1 MTIDLMPPLRE
12 AQPFTHSQ
20 DKKAS
25 EVSVPLLSRVIFHR
39 YLAQTL
45 HVCVPASMYI
55 KCGRNAALLDS

>member
-1 MTIDLMPPLRE
+1 MTIDLTPPLRE